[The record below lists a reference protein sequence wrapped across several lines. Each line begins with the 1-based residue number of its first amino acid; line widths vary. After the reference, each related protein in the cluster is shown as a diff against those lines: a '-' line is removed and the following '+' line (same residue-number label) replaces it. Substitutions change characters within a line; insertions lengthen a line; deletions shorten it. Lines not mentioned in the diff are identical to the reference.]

1 MQRDLAVYLIDIQ
14 QCLEELAVFVKSK
27 TLSDYQHEAML
38 RRAIEREFT
47 IIGEV
52 MRRILHHFPESAA
65 RIEDARKIANFR
77 NVIVHE
83 YNLLDDAQIWNIATD
98 AAPVLKLQIDRWLGE
113 LDQA

>member
-1 MQRDLAVYLIDIQ
+1 MISPSTSSTSSNVWRSLRSS
-14 QCLEELAVFVKSK
+14 SK
-27 TLSDYQHEAML
+27 AKLSATTNT
-38 RRAIEREFT
+38 R
-47 IIGEV
+47 
-52 MRRILHHFPESAA
+52 PCCAA